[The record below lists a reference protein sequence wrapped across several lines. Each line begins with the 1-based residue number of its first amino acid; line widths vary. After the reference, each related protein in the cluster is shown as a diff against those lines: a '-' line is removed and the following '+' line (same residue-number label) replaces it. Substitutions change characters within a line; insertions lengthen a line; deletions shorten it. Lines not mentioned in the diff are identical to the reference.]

1 MLYYYVVM
9 ADEISLSLICVVT
22 NHNLIILYIDNGDSM
37 RRSPLNGLSDP
48 T

>member
-9 ADEISLSLICVVT
+9 ADEISLFLICVVT
-22 NHNLIILYIDNGDSM
+22 NHNLILYIDNGDAM
-37 RRSPLNGLSDP
+37 PRSPLNSLSDP